1 MEAQIKSAPQT
12 RAKVMADCFTQIYN
26 GGCLVLCYLF
36 ILMGSI
42 TTNAKELLEAALDLL
57 WNGYLGEDCYVK
69 DFAMIDEWVQSK
81 TVPSAMRQ
89 RHKIEWRAPTEKVSG
104 LSLAKYK
111 SDRCKEGHWVV
122 LKDGELYFNPLES
135 SINVNEGKII
145 EQRVI
150 TV

>member
-26 GGCLVLCYLF
+26 GGCLALCYLF
-36 ILMGSI
+36 VLMGGA
-42 TTNAKELLEAALDLL
+42 TTNEGELLKAVIDLL
-57 WNGYLGEDCYVK
+57 QGGTLGRDCFVK
-69 DFAMIDEWVQSK
+69 DFAMIDDYVQKSF
-81 TVPSAMRQ
+81 VPSAMRAK
-89 RHKIEWRAPTEKVSG
+89 HKLVWRTPTEKVSG

-111 SDRCKEGHWVV
+111 ADRCKEGHWVV